1 MPAAVIIVVIDAV
14 EVFDGAVARFA
25 EDAVVL
31 GAEVPTRGRLLGV
44 SRIVER
50 PGMEIGVGGGD
61 VEVEA
66 DEKHVAMV
74 ALMEM
79 GSSILLWT
87 GKILLIFAAV
97 RNRGG
102 TSSRSKPRSAW
113 SHVRPIS
120 SRLACLP
127 STAHQIL
134 VELRLGK
141 ATHAPRRRS
150 RASG

>member
-44 SRIVER
+44 SSIVER

-79 GSSILLWT
+79 GSSILPY
-87 GKILLIFAAV
+87 GQDFADLRGRAESW
-97 RNRGG
+97 RNVVALEAAR
-102 TSSRSKPRSAW
+102 RVEPR
-113 SHVRPIS
+113 
-120 SRLACLP
+120 
-127 STAHQIL
+127 
-134 VELRLGK
+134 
-141 ATHAPRRRS
+141 
-150 RASG
+150 